1 MDEADYDIH
10 SELTIGFLDAV
21 NGCSRKVQLSSG
33 SGHVS
38 TLQIRI
44 PAGIE
49 DGKTIRLRGKGN
61 QKPGGGS
68 GDLLIKVHVQAMPG
82 FERKGNDLYTT
93 ARIPYTTAVFGGE
106 AKLPVLNGQ
115 VVCRI
120 PQGTQSGSKM
130 RLKGKGVRDTK
141 GVCGD
146 EYVTI
151 EIEVPKTLTKEEKE
165 ALKAYQAAENR
176 RQGSRASS

>member
-1 MDEADYDIH
+1 MLEQNHLAV
-10 SELTIGFLDAV
+10 SET
-21 NGCSRKVQLSSG
+21 KLS
-33 SGHVS
+33 
-38 TLQIRI
+38 
-44 PAGIE
+44 IE
-49 DGKTIRLRGKGN
+49 
-61 QKPGGGS
+61 
-68 GDLLIKVHVQAMPG
+68 
-82 FERKGNDLYTT
+82 
-93 ARIPYTTAVFGGE
+93 
-106 AKLPVLNGQ
+106 
-115 VVCRI
+115 
-120 PQGTQSGSKM
+120 KM